1 MRTNLIF
8 VNLMGVRI
16 KINKINPIQTISSHL
31 KSSFPIKFA
40 FFFLVFVVN
49 VYSDSIQLKSGERID
64 NVKTNAMEESLEIQ
78 FSNGTKITI
87 PKSEILNHEV
97 LPIQNE
103 KDIKKENTDK
113 KPSEADAKQ
122 SSENAKDSEKKPD
135 SSGIVVK
142 GEKDKDIGRLSDI
155 HGTNIFSGKKN
166 EVILPDKANANL
178 AVNMNR
184 QLYAK
189 VPGIMVQE
197 NDGTGIQTS
206 IAVRGLNP
214 NRSWEFNTRQNGYDI
229 SADPMGYP
237 EAYYT
242 PPTEAVERIEIV
254 RGAGSLQYGPQ
265 FGGLINYILKKPK
278 QDSKISLETRN
289 TVGSYGLFNSYNGIS
304 GSSGKVSYYSF
315 FHQRSGDGW
324 RQNAIY
330 RTQTGHAHL
339 SYNFTE
345 NLKLGVEFT
354 RNDFKSQQPGGLLD
368 GQAEY
373 NPVLTK
379 PDMVV
384 SPRQSSRGRNWLGV
398 VWNIPAITLDYAI
411 NENSKFSWKTFGLYG
426 ERPSVGNISPIDRP
440 DSINSRTLT
449 YSPRQF
455 DEDIYK
461 TVGTEARFITSYNLF
476 GIKNTTSIGVRYFHG
491 NTSRSRNINGSIGT
505 NFDKTETNRIDD
517 FVVKNGDLKFNN
529 TNHAIY
535 LEHLFQITNAFSVT
549 PGVRY
554 ETIVSEA
561 SGYSNINT
569 SPGAN
574 LNYRPANPKSLLN
587 KVVLGGV
594 GLQYKLFEKTNLY
607 ANYSQAFRPVLFS
620 DLYAIGTTV
629 NDIDPNLKNQFG
641 YNADGGYRGK
651 IKNYLNFDVGVFQLR
666 YNNRVDTINGSNR
679 SDYDA
684 IALRSLGGNPNNLRT
699 NVGDSLHRGVE
710 AFVEFD
716 PILYF
721 FEKSVFGNLSMFVSY
736 AQIKATYI
744 RWNAPTNTGLPDW
757 DRIGNRVENAPDKI
771 IRYGA
776 TYFYKSLFS
785 LTYQVS
791 KVSSIYTDAT
801 NTEYPTSNAQAG
813 KIAGYSV
820 SDASFTYN
828 ILDNFGIR
836 GGVNN
841 LENKVYFTRRA
852 GGLPGPGLI
861 PAEGR
866 TFFLGMVATF

>member
-1 MRTNLIF
+1 M
-8 VNLMGVRI
+8 VMRI
-16 KINKINPIQTISSHL
+16 KINKMFNKFHFLSQNTKFSFVFSSL
-31 KSSFPIKFA
+31 V
-40 FFFLVFVVN
+40 FFLMASPIF
-49 VYSDSIQLKSGERID
+49 SDTLSLVSGEKLE
-64 NVKTNAMEESLEIQ
+64 NVKTKTLEDSIEVQ
-78 FSNGTKITI
+78 FSDTTKLIF
-87 PKSEILNHEV
+87 PKSN
-97 LPIQNE
+97 
-103 KDIKKENTDK
+103 IKNLEPSPLSWQTQDLQKLEPQPKNPAKSETEEAKEPDKNTERSK
-113 KPSEADAKQ
+113 EL
-122 SSENAKDSEKKPD
+122 
-135 SSGIVVK
+135 GIIVK
-142 GEKDKDIGRLSDI
+142 GEKEKDIGRLSDI
-155 HGTNIFSGKKN
+155 HGTNIFAGKKN

-178 AVNMNR
+178 AVNLNR

-197 NDGTGIQTS
+197 NDGSGIQTS

-242 PPTEAVERIEIV
+242 PPTEAVEKIEIV
-254 RGAGSLQYGPQ
+254 RGAGALQYGPQ
-265 FGGLINYILKKPK
+265 FGGLINYVLKKPK
-278 QDSKISLETRN
+278 QDAKVSLETRN
-289 TVGSYGLFNSYNGIS
+289 TVGSYGLFNSYNGVS
-304 GSSGKVSYYSF
+304 GTSGKISYFSF
-315 FHQRSGDGW
+315 FHHRNAEGW
-324 RQNAIY
+324 RQNAFY
-330 RTQTGHAHL
+330 RTQTGHVHL

-373 NPVLTK
+373 DPVLTK
-379 PDMVV
+379 PGMVV
-384 SPRQSSRGRNWLGV
+384 SPRQSNRARNWLGI
-398 VWNIPAITLDYAI
+398 VWNIPAITLDYSLS
-411 NENSKFSWKTFGLYG
+411 ENTKISWKTFGLYG

-440 DSINSRTLT
+440 DSIDSRTLT
-449 YSPRQF
+449 NSPRQF

-461 TVGTEARFITSYNLF
+461 TIGTEARFISSYTLF
-476 GIKNTTSIGVRYFHG
+476 GIKNTTSIGVRYFYG
-491 NTSRSRNINGSIGT
+491 NTSRSRNISGSVGA
-505 NFDKTETNRIDD
+505 NFDKTQTNRIND
-517 FVVKNGDLKFNN
+517 FVVKNGDLRFSNI
-529 TNHAIY
+529 NHAIY
-535 LEHLFQITNAFSVT
+535 LEHMFQITNAFSVT
-549 PGVRY
+549 PGFRY
-554 ETIVSEA
+554 ESIVSEA

-569 SPGAN
+569 NAGAN
-574 LNYRPANPKSLLN
+574 PNYRPANPKSLQNRVL
-587 KVVLGGV
+587 LGGV

-620 DLYAIGTTV
+620 DLYTIGTTV

-666 YNNRVDTINGSNR
+666 YNNRVDTINGANR
-679 SDYDA
+679 ADYDA
-684 IALRSLGGNPNNLRT
+684 LAIRSLGGTPNNLRT

-710 AFVEFD
+710 AFLEFD
-716 PILYF
+716 PIQF
-721 FEKSVFGNLSMFVSY
+721 FMKKSVYGNLSFFVSY

-744 RWNAPTNTGLPDW
+744 RWTAPTNAGLPDW

-771 IRYGA
+771 IRYGV
-776 TYFYKSLFS
+776 TYFYKNIFS

-791 KVSSIYTDAT
+791 KVASIYTDAT
-801 NTEYPTSNAQAG
+801 NTEYPTANAQAG

-828 ILDNFGIR
+828 LFDNFGIR
-836 GGVNN
+836 GGINN
-841 LENKVYFTRRA
+841 LENRVYFTRRA

-866 TFFLGMVATF
+866 TMYLGMVAAF